1 VFSGVLLLVA
11 LAFGM
16 FEASRMRRV
25 VLFLVALVL
34 TVFGG
39 SFAETSAKWKI
50 DLAED
55 AT

>member
-1 VFSGVLLLVA
+1 VFSGALLLVA

-16 FEASRMRRV
+16 LEVSVMTRV

-34 TVFGG
+34 FIFGG

-50 DLAED
+50 DLVED
-55 AT
+55 VT